1 MNYLEFKINLL
12 FEKYKNYPI
21 TPKLM
26 HEIKDKYNLNNDL
39 TTDLRARLINY
50 QIEYW
55 GEQIS
60 TARENP
66 PFDTKR
72 VYQAH
77 IQRQINKRKRLGL
90 NR

>member
-12 FEKYKNYPI
+12 FEKYKSYPI

-26 HEIKDKYNLNNDL
+26 QEIRKKYELDKDLA
-39 TTDLRARLINY
+39 TDLRARLINY
-50 QIEYW
+50 QIEYY

>member
-1 MNYLEFKINLL
+1 MDKKEFTLEYLFTKYKDHPITPRLIKELA
-12 FEKYKNYPI
+12 EKYKLDEPQA
-21 TPKLM
+21 T
-26 HEIKDKYNLNNDL
+26 E
-39 TTDLRARLINY
+39 LRVKLINY

-66 PFDTKR
+66 PFDLKR
-72 VYQAH
+72 VNQAH
-77 IQRQINKRKRLGL
+77 IQRKINKRKRLGL